1 MSKSEATDKDT
12 IQIGGKKLKWDNIFQ
27 AYVPADRF
35 QQDVRNIVEAS
46 GSNIL
51 GPVKPSNWNQFTEDV
66 SVRSG
71 AEYEKMMKPIVTQ
84 ALEEYDRQKKAQDN
98 RWPNRLKRYTVN
110 ITSGLFWVIISII
123 LAIVFGQSIAKLL
136 GIR

>member
-66 SVRSG
+66 SVRSA
-71 AEYEKMMKPIVTQ
+71 AEYEKIMKPLVTE
-84 ALEEYDRQKKAQDN
+84 ALEAYDRQKKIDEN
-98 RWPNRLKRYTVN
+98 RPRNRLKRYV
-110 ITSGLFWVIISII
+110 IAGVIGLFWI
-123 LAIVFGQSIAKLL
+123 LVGIVLARVFG
-136 GIR
+136 